1 MYNEDYKWY
10 HNFYLSGDGLPY
22 KFVTTKDNN
31 GINFSGDWDHN
42 LSAKTIIPLLQE
54 IRGETII
61 EVGCADGFYSCIFD
75 EIGAITTMTD
85 LNDKASRREI
95 FRLLGK
101 EDNFIHSNLY
111 QLDKIGI
118 KFSYVWCQDVFCHL
132 DNPILALRVLR
143 EICNKRILGL
153 DRVKIDFNIESYVEN
168 DPSSG
173 VGYRDNEYTFTFDEK
188 TIEKIFVDCGFYEPE
203 ILCSLEIF
211 GMGKYDGDSRMV
223 DVYSAEINPHY
234 NILMRKTLDWI
245 TAEPDD
251 ILI

>member
-1 MYNEDYKWY
+1 MYNNNYQWY
-10 HNFYLSGDGLPY
+10 HEFYLSGDELPY
-22 KFVTTKDNN
+22 KFVTTNDNTS
-31 GINFSGDWDHN
+31 INFNGFWDHN
-42 LSAKTIIPLLQE
+42 PATKTIIPLLQE

-61 EVGCADGFYSCIFD
+61 DVGCMDGFYSCIFD

-85 LNDKASRREI
+85 LNDRASRREI

-143 EICNKRILGL
+143 EICNKRIFLGL

-168 DPSSG
+168 DSSSG

-188 TIEKIFVDCGFYEPE
+188 TIEKIFVNCGFCKPE
-203 ILCSLEIF
+203 IFCSSEII
-211 GMGKYDGDSRMV
+211 GMKNFNGINRIV
-223 DVYSAEINPHY
+223 DIYSAEINPHY
-234 NILMRKTLDWI
+234 VMLWKPLDWI
-245 TAEPDD
+245 TREPDE
-251 ILI
+251 LLF